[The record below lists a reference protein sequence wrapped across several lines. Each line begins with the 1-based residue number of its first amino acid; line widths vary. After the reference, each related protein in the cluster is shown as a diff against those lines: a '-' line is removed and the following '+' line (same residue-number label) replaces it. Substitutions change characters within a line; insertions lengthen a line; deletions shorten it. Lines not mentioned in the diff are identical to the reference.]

1 MYIWDDIILPI
12 IQYSIVMAIILGV
25 LFLVGEQIAKIIFIV
40 ATIGILFWLE
50 KDALD
55 KHFR

>member
-25 LFLVGEQIAKIIFIV
+25 LFLVGEQIAKIIFIA
-40 ATIGILFWLE
+40 ATIGILLWLE
-50 KDALD
+50 KDLLD
-55 KHFR
+55 EHFR